1 MLLKVPDQSGF
12 SLNVFFFN
20 ASRGQPIW
28 LFHSQSQLLE
38 IKETETDICDY
49 SLSIVTILQI
59 VLGAGHFVRSC

>member
-1 MLLKVPDQSGF
+1 MCF
-12 SLNVFFFN
+12 SIN

-38 IKETETDICDY
+38 IKETETGIRDY